1 MIVAHPALPVIF
13 RCSLPR
19 KATAITFQR
28 PCFGAHP
35 LAAIRKQC
43 YNIGNTRAGPL
54 ARLVRGMSIKGA
66 FLSMQI
72 VVKSPYPKGWLDY
85 DGQVEKLKR
94 RGLQIA
100 DEKEAKQFLAY
111 SNYYRFTGYC
121 LRFQHKD
128 ESGERVFNADV
139 SFSDIIALY
148 EIDKALRDC
157 IADAL
162 GAVEISFRSAV
173 AYHFAEAHGA
183 FGHTVKDN
191 FDRRFIMPRTDPTGR
206 PAQSLYDEW
215 HDGLISETKRSNEL
229 FVKHFEAKYLQFPD
243 LPIWTALEIC
253 SFGTLSKMFKNMLK
267 LDMKPIAARYSLQ
280 ASTLDSCMHSFVYV
294 RNICAHHSRL
304 WDKMF
309 AISPQLPPGKMW
321 DVVRNANNKLY
332 AVAMLLNWILAHDS
346 FGQAIHSEWRT
357 RFESVIDSLFEKF
370 PGLMP
375 YTGIPPDWKNQAI
388 WASV

>member
-1 MIVAHPALPVIF
+1 
-13 RCSLPR
+13 
-19 KATAITFQR
+19 
-28 PCFGAHP
+28 
-35 LAAIRKQC
+35 
-43 YNIGNTRAGPL
+43 
-54 ARLVRGMSIKGA
+54 MSIKGA

-85 DGQVEKLKR
+85 NGQIEKLRK
-94 RGLQIA
+94 RGLEIA
-100 DEKEAKQFLAY
+100 DSDIATQFLAY

-121 LRFQHKD
+121 LRFQHMD
-128 ESGERVFNADV
+128 ESGERVFNKGV
-139 SFSDIIALY
+139 SFADILDIY
-148 EIDKALRDC
+148 EIDKKLRDC
-157 IADAL
+157 VSDAL

-173 AYHFAEAHGA
+173 AYHFAQAHGA

-191 FDRRFIMPRTDPTGR
+191 FDRKFISPRKDAVGR
-206 PAQSLYDEW
+206 PLPSLYDEW
-215 HDGLISETKRSNEL
+215 HEGLVSETRRSNEL

-267 LDMKPIAARYSLQ
+267 LDMRPIAERYSLQ

-309 AISPQLPPGKMW
+309 AISPQLPPGKIW

-332 AVAMLLNWILAHDS
+332 AVAMLLNWMLAHDS
-346 FGQAIHSEWRT
+346 FGQKMHSEWKV
-357 RFESVIDSLFEKF
+357 RFESVIDSLFARF
-370 PGLMP
+370 PNLAQ
-375 YTGIPPDWKNQAI
+375 YTGIPKDWKRQEV